1 VSHVCAIG
9 TAIIAMM
16 LPTTR
21 WVTEVVPSPVS
32 LGAVPGWVA
41 DLVMWSA
48 LMLLGYPL
56 WDLLLGASRFRRLA
70 GFATVTRWYRRY
82 HEPETR
88 ATDLPGHDVPE
99 RS

>member
-1 VSHVCAIG
+1 MPS
-9 TAIIAMM
+9 
-16 LPTTR
+16 L
-21 WVTEVVPSPVS
+21 VP

-41 DLVMWSA
+41 DLVVWSA

-56 WDLLLGASRFRRLA
+56 RDLLLRASWFRGLA

-88 ATDLPGHDVPE
+88 ATDLPGRDAPE